1 VTSGR
6 RAVPATLLLLLTL
19 ACPGADSG
27 TPGAAQEAPHGLLL
41 VVLDTLRADG
51 LSVYGNPR
59 TTSPALDRLAGGGV
73 VFEQAVSHA
82 PWTLPAFVGLLSGS
96 YPSPRV
102 FAEQRLQVALV
113 EALREAGYA
122 TAAFTE
128 GGFASSVFGFD
139 RGFDTYWE
147 LEGKVA
153 LAKDGD
159 LLRSGQEGGVAKTV
173 DAALAWLQQNG
184 GRRFFL
190 MLHTYEV
197 HYPYTYDGYA
207 QTLSPGRLG
216 PAYEPNEL
224 DAVRRGELKP
234 SAADVAYV
242 RALYDA
248 GVRVVDQHLERLFE
262 GLEALGLADR
272 TVVVV
277 TSDHGEALGE
287 RDLRYLGRHGDW
299 LYDELLHIPLI
310 LHDPRVRHPVRRVS
324 AQVRLLDVLPTL
336 LDLANTTPAAETD
349 GRSLLPL
356 VRGEESDDRLAF
368 GRSHP
373 IHDYDLRRTCMRDG
387 RHKLIANLA
396 PRPPEVPPLEL
407 YDLAEDARE
416 HTSVGDAHPAV
427 RDRLGLALREHWHRT
442 GDDADIALD
451 IDQVFPDALREQLR
465 ALGYLDE

>member
-1 VTSGR
+1 VAFRGR
-6 RAVPATLLLLLTL
+6 ALPAALLLLTL

-27 TPGAAQEAPHGLLL
+27 TPGAAEEAPHGLLL

-51 LSVYGNPR
+51 LSAYGNPR
-59 TTSPALDRLAGGGV
+59 TTSPALDRLAEQGV
-73 VFEQAVSHA
+73 VFEQAMSHA
-82 PWTLPAFVGLLSGS
+82 PWTLPAFVGLLAGS

-147 LEGKVA
+147 VEGSIV
-153 LAKDGD
+153 LARDGE
-159 LLRSGQEGGVAKTV
+159 RGPGGGGGVAKTV
-173 DAALAWLQQNG
+173 DAALSWLQQNG

-190 MLHTYEV
+190 MLHTYEI
-197 HYPYTYDGYA
+197 HYPYTHDGYA
-207 QTLSPGRLG
+207 QSLTPGRLG
-216 PAYEPNEL
+216 PAYESDEY
-224 DAVRRGELKP
+224 DAVKRGELQP
-234 SAADVAYV
+234 DAADVAYV

-248 GVRVVDQHLERLFE
+248 GVRVADHHLERLFE
-262 GLEALGLADR
+262 GLEALGLASQ
-272 TVVVV
+272 TVVIV

-324 AQVRLLDVLPTL
+324 AQVRLVDVLPTL
-336 LDLANTTPAAETD
+336 LDLAGATPPAETD

-356 VRGEESDDRLAF
+356 ARGAESGDRLLF

-373 IHDYDLRRTCMRDG
+373 IHDVDLRRACVRDG
-387 RHKLIANLA
+387 RHKLIANLP

-407 YDLAEDARE
+407 YDLAEDAHERSSVTEAQPAERE
-416 HTSVGDAHPAV
+416 RLGEELRRHWHQAGDA
-427 RDRLGLALREHWHRT
+427 
-442 GDDADIALD
+442 DDLALD
-451 IDQVFPDALREQLR
+451 IDQAVPGALREQLR
-465 ALGYLDE
+465 ALGYIDE